1 MNYDYNTA
9 SSSNGQAVG
18 HFTQLVWKETSRV
31 GFGRATVTFEN
42 DARELVVARY
52 SSKGN
57 FVSMSP
63 GQSYAA
69 AKL

>member
-1 MNYDYNTA
+1 M
-9 SSSNGQAVG
+9 G